1 MTMTSTT
8 DSGVDVDSANTL
20 DHPQAAI
27 ATSNVRS
34 SKKSPSAR
42 VFNNYGSLIAIALLA
57 YVLLVWAPGSLSAFR
72 LGNLG
77 KYCALALASMGIG
90 LAWGRGGMLAMGQG
104 VFFGLGGYAMAMHM
118 KLEAAGA
125 GQVPDFMTLYGNGT
139 MPSWWEPFRSGPFTL
154 FAIVALPALV
164 SFILGYA
171 ILKRRV
177 KGSYFAILTQ
187 ALAVA
192 FASLL
197 IATIKQTG
205 GFNGLNT
212 FKTVFGHNLYNP
224 AVKKN
229 LYLVAAGLVIFFLV
243 VLWQLYRSRYG
254 ELLVA
259 TRDAEERIRFLG
271 YDPANIK
278 LVAFVAAAIMASIGG
293 AVFVPI
299 AGIISPTNVDASAS
313 ILLIAGVALGGR
325 SSLLGPV
332 LGAIAVGYGRST
344 LSEKFPTQ
352 WTYFQGAL
360 FIVVILLLP
369 GGVASLWSRLKSLV
383 PAFGSTVSSS
393 ADDDPQQVLDLEY
406 ANSEALA

>member
-1 MTMTSTT
+1 MTITAEKLTE
-8 DSGVDVDSANTL
+8 SAEVGHADWPPSKARPAQSLKRLFNT
-20 DHPQAAI
+20 
-27 ATSNVRS
+27 
-34 SKKSPSAR
+34 
-42 VFNNYGSLIAIALLA
+42 YGALIAIGLLA
-57 YVLLVWAPGSLSAFR
+57 YVLLVWAPGSMTAFR

-90 LAWGRGGMLAMGQG
+90 LAWGRGGMLVMGQG
-104 VFFGLGGYAMAMHM
+104 VFFGLGAYAMAMHM
-118 KLEAAGA
+118 KLEAAGP
-125 GQVPDFMTLYGNGT
+125 GQVPDFMVLYGDST
-139 MPSWWEPFRSGPFTL
+139 MPVWWEPFRSGLFTL
-154 FAIVALPALV
+154 LAIVVLPAV
-164 SFILGYA
+164 VAFILGYA

-192 FASLL
+192 FATLL

-212 FKTVFGHNLYNP
+212 FTTVFGHNLYNP
-224 AVKKN
+224 EVKKN
-229 LYLVAAGLVIFFLV
+229 LYLVATGLVILFLV
-243 VLWQLYRSRYG
+243 VLWQLYRSRFG

-278 LVAFVAAAIMASIGG
+278 LVAFVVAAIMASIGG
-293 AVFVPI
+293 AIFVPI
-299 AGIISPTNVDASAS
+299 AGIISPSNVDAPAS

-369 GGVASLWSRLKSLV
+369 GGVASLRTKLTSLWPSKSKAQL
-383 PAFGSTVSSS
+383 
-393 ADDDPQQVLDLEY
+393 
-406 ANSEALA
+406 

>member
-1 MTMTSTT
+1 MTVAGMTS
-8 DSGVDVDSANTL
+8 
-20 DHPQAAI
+20 P
-27 ATSNVRS
+27 
-34 SKKSPSAR
+34 AR
-42 VFNNYGSLIAIALLA
+42 LLKTYGALIAIGVLA
-57 YVLLVWAPGSLSAFR
+57 YVLMIWAPGTMSAFR

-77 KYCALALASMGIG
+77 KYCALALAAMGIG
-90 LAWGRGGMLAMGQG
+90 LAWGRGGMLVMGQG

-118 KLEAAGA
+118 KLEAAGP
-125 GQVPDFMTLYGNGT
+125 GQVPDFMTLYGDGT
-139 MPSWWEPFRSGPFTL
+139 MPFWWEPFRSGLFTIIAIIAL
-154 FAIVALPALV
+154 PAIVAFV
-164 SFILGYA
+164 LGYA

-177 KGSYFAILTQ
+177 KGAYLAILTQ

-192 FASLL
+192 FATLL

-212 FKTVFGHNLYNP
+212 FTTFFGHNLYD
-224 AVKKN
+224 ADVKKN
-229 LYLVAAGLVIFFLV
+229 VYLIAAGLVIVFLV
-243 VLWQLYRSRYG
+243 ILWQLYRSRYG

-278 LVAFVAAAIMASIGG
+278 LVSFVVAAIMASIGG
-293 AVFVPI
+293 AMFVPI
-299 AGIISPTNVDASAS
+299 AGIIGPTNVDAPAS

-325 SSLLGPV
+325 ASLLGPV

-369 GGVASLWSRLKSLV
+369 GGVASLSSTFKFLWAKVRSLWPNESPSV
-383 PAFGSTVSSS
+383 D
-393 ADDDPQQVLDLEY
+393 ADADVDVAAGLDL
-406 ANSEALA
+406 AKSEALA

>member
-1 MTMTSTT
+1 MTVNKLFKT
-8 DSGVDVDSANTL
+8 
-20 DHPQAAI
+20 
-27 ATSNVRS
+27 
-34 SKKSPSAR
+34 
-42 VFNNYGSLIAIALLA
+42 YGPLIAIAILG

-77 KYCALALASMGIG
+77 KYCALALAAMGIG
-90 LAWGRGGMLAMGQG
+90 LAWGRGGMLVMGQG
-104 VFFGLGGYAMAMHM
+104 VFFGLGGYVMAMHM
-118 KLEAAGA
+118 KLEAAGP
-125 GQVPDFMTLYGNGT
+125 GKVPDFMTLYGDGT
-139 MPSWWEPFRSGPFTL
+139 MPFWWEPFRSGPFT
-154 FAIVALPALV
+154 IVAILVVPAV
-164 SFILGYA
+164 VAYILGYA

-177 KGSYFAILTQ
+177 KGAYLAILTQ

-192 FASLL
+192 FATLL

-212 FKTVFGHNLYNP
+212 FTTFFGHNLYNP
-224 AVKKN
+224 TVKKN
-229 LYLVAAGLVIFFLV
+229 LYMIAAGFVIFFLV
-243 VLWQLYRSRYG
+243 VLWQIYRSRYG

-278 LVAFVAAAIMASIGG
+278 LVAFVVAAVMASIGG
-293 AVFVPI
+293 AIFVPI
-299 AGIISPTNVDASAS
+299 AGIISPTNVDAAAS

-332 LGAIAVGYGRST
+332 LGAIAVGYGRSA

-369 GGVASLWSRLKSLV
+369 GGVASLRPKITSLRSRVGSLGPAKS
-383 PAFGSTVSSS
+383 VSSGVDVDHAKS
-393 ADDDPQQVLDLEY
+393 ESSK
-406 ANSEALA
+406 SEALA